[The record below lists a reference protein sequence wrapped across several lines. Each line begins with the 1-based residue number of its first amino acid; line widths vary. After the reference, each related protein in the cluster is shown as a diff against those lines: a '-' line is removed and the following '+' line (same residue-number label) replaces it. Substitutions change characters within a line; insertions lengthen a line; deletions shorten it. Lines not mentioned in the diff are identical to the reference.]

1 MNCTKCQ
8 LPDKIKAG
16 FVGERQRYK
25 CKDCSC
31 FLVLRRNR
39 M

>member
-1 MNCTKCQ
+1 M
-8 LPDKIKAG
+8 KAG